1 MPAPF
6 FDARFLLAVALL
18 AGLAALKIFLPV
30 ARGRQTVDRSALRE
44 YLFLLAAAGS
54 GAAFA
59 AGLDSITSRL
69 APEYFTLG
77 KGVPQ
82 DAHFALHVAA
92 RGVQSGA
99 TAGVALGAV
108 LLFAA
113 GRARPAEFPH
123 RWLFTTMALVT
134 LAAASGASL
143 AALTPAELA
152 PLKLDS
158 DTARILGASDAGRFD
173 SVRTIHLGAYAG
185 ALAGTVVALFRCRR
199 LSAISPSN

>member
-6 FDARFLLAVALL
+6 FDTRFLLAVALL
-18 AGLAALKIFLPV
+18 AGLAAFKIFLPV
-30 ARGRQTVDRSALRE
+30 VRGRRTVDRRALRE
-44 YLFLLAAAGS
+44 YLFLLATAVS

-59 AGLDSITSRL
+59 AGLDAITSHL

-77 KGVPQ
+77 KGVPH
-82 DAHFALHVAA
+82 DAHFALRVAA

-108 LLFAA
+108 LLFAV
-113 GRARPAEFPH
+113 GRVRPTEFPR
-123 RWLFTTMALVT
+123 RWLFTAMALVT
-134 LAAASGASL
+134 LATAAGAL
-143 AALTPAELA
+143 FAALIPADLA

-158 DTARILGASDAGRFD
+158 ETARILGASVTARFD

-185 ALAGTVVALFRCRR
+185 ALAGTVIALFRCRR
-199 LSAISPSN
+199 LTGISPS